1 MTREWEDAVQRCSVD
16 ELQHQLANGGD
27 INAKDRRGQTAV
39 MIAARDGHPNLIA
52 WLVER
57 GAALDGTGKY
67 GLSPLMVAVVRGH
80 TEVVRRL
87 VAAGADTTLRGTGA
101 PGFAHKTALDLA
113 TERGDAAMI
122 EILKK

>member
-1 MTREWEDAVQRCSVD
+1 MTREWESAVQRCAVA
-16 ELQHQLANGGD
+16 ELERQLANGAD

-39 MIAARDGHPNLIA
+39 MIAAREGHADLIA
-52 WLVER
+52 WLAEH
-57 GAALDGTGKY
+57 GAVLDGPGKY

-87 VAAGADTTLRGTGA
+87 VAAGADTTSRGTGA
-101 PGFAHKTALDLA
+101 PGFAGKTALDLA
-113 TERGDAAMI
+113 TGRGDAAMI